1 MSHRDS
7 QGRAVR
13 LNLCCLKGALGW
25 LLRRVDWS
33 NIRFRDDCTW
43 TPRCLATAALFWA
56 WSDELTLID
65 RFQSIRRIVLQLFP
79 RLHPLAGSYQAFMK
93 MLRRWTK
100 PMVVLLQ
107 CSLREQQK
115 MELADCWLIMGF
127 ALFAVDGSRTELPR
141 TRSNERAYSPSRKA
155 ARRRKA
161 RRRNGHSKKSISP
174 QLWLTTM
181 WHVGTGLPW
190 DWRIGPADS
199 SERAHM
205 REMLTDLP
213 DNALVTADAG
223 FVGYDYMQAILVNGR
238 QLLLRVG
245 SNVKIL
251 KKLGYAREFGH
262 TVYLWPNRQA
272 VRGKRPLVLRLVV
285 AHNGKHPVYL
295 LTSVLAKARL
305 SDAQVVELYARRWG
319 IELFYRHL
327 KQTFQ
332 RRKLRSAS
340 AENARVEM
348 EWSLTGLW
356 AMALYALVERRKA
369 GIPEED
375 RLSIAQ
381 TLRAFRRMLRDYLHP
396 TERNHSLRDRLRT
409 ATIDPY
415 QRQCKTSRDY
425 PRKKQE
431 TPPGP
436 PLIVLATRTQRQQAQ
451 SLRRRYCQK
460 G

>member
-13 LNLCCLKGALGW
+13 LNSCCLKAALRW
-25 LLRRVDWS
+25 LLHRIDWS
-33 NIRFRDDCTW
+33 SIQFRGDCTW
-43 TPRCLATAALFWA
+43 TPLALATAALLWA
-56 WSDELTLID
+56 WSDELTLVD
-65 RFQSIRRIVLQLFP
+65 RFQAIRKIVLHLFP
-79 RLHPLAGSYQAFMK
+79 QLQPLAGSYQAFMK

-100 PMVVLLQ
+100 PMIVLLQ
-107 CSLREQQK
+107 CSLREQQQLA
-115 MELADCWLIMGF
+115 LADCWLIMEF
-127 ALFAVDGSRTELPR
+127 ALFAVDGSRAELPR
-141 TRSNERAYSPSRKA
+141 TQSNERAYSASRKPGKN
-155 ARRRKA
+155 RKGKQ
-161 RRRNGHSKKSISP
+161 RKGRSKKSNSP

-181 WHVGTGLPW
+181 WHVGCGLPW

-199 SERAHM
+199 SERAHLL
-205 REMLTDLP
+205 EMLANLP
-213 DNALVTADAG
+213 GNALVTADAG
-223 FVGYDYMQAILVNGR
+223 FVGYEYVQAILASGR

-245 SNVKIL
+245 SNVKVL
-251 KKLGYAREFGH
+251 KKLGYAREFNH
-262 TVYLWPNRQA
+262 TVYLWPDRQA
-272 VRGKRPLVLRLVV
+272 QRGQPPLVLRLVV

-295 LTSVLAKARL
+295 LTSVLSQARL
-305 SDAQVVELYARRWG
+305 SDAQVIELYARRWG

-348 EWSLTGLW
+348 EWSFAGLW
-356 AMALYALVERRKA
+356 AMALYALVERRTV
-369 GIPEED
+369 GIPPQ

-396 TERNHSLRDRLRT
+396 AERGRSLRDRLRT

-415 QRQCKTSRDY
+415 QRRSKDSRDY
-425 PRKKQE
+425 PRKKRE

-436 PLIVLATRTQRQQAQ
+436 PQIVSASPTQRQQAQ
-451 SLRRRYCQK
+451 SFRRPACK